1 MVNQVYTPCKASTI
15 ITECNNNHNMQQ
27 ERKEVFFSVSER
39 YSCTGNM
46 LLFAPTR
53 SFAFAAYCFDD
64 ERARGLDDTRQQAN
78 NAQNSDR
85 DVEFPYRIIPYH
97 IARGCLSF
105 WISLLLLLLLYT
117 LYMCCMVRVLMY
129 TWKYICNPFWAP

>member
-1 MVNQVYTPCKASTI
+1 
-15 ITECNNNHNMQQ
+15 MQQ

-105 WISLLLLLLLYT
+105 WIITAAAAVHSVHVLYGTSTHVYLEVYMQPLLGPIDNNQSDRKMTSAVSSVINRL
-117 LYMCCMVRVLMY
+117 
-129 TWKYICNPFWAP
+129 